1 MDWFSILLGITCVKT
16 GNYATAFLWLK
27 LMWETAFLTETT
39 INISNICAS
48 SLLSDYLLPVC
59 LLWYWHIQKDNP
71 SSHFRHLQVM
81 MNKFNATPLKIYSS
95 IKPVCVIVNPCVKH
109 EPSEC
114 IRIWSHAQRHWS
126 APKCVN
132 LRFSVKTYIQLNET
146 VLKYMHVSCANTPTN
161 TSSFSF
167 LSFFHSLIK
176 KRNLLEFHLHCLS
189 LSLSLSLFSAS
200 VGFAQI

>member
-1 MDWFSILLGITCVKT
+1 MAIFLFWQLWNGLILHPF
-16 GNYATAFLWLK
+16 GNYMRENRQLCNCIFVTKADVGDSISHRNHRKHQQHLC
-27 LMWETAFLTETT
+27 FLTTVRLYL
-39 INISNICAS
+39 CACC
-48 SLLSDYLLPVC
+48 DIDTYKRI
-59 LLWYWHIQKDNP
+59 IQ

-132 LRFSVKTYIQLNET
+132 PFPRWNSEIFCQNLHTVTWNCIEIHACILCQHTHKHQFFFFSE
-146 VLKYMHVSCANTPTN
+146 
-161 TSSFSF
+161 F
-167 LSFFHSLIK
+167 LSQFD
-176 KRNLLEFHLHCLS
+176 
-189 LSLSLSLFSAS
+189 
-200 VGFAQI
+200 

>member
-39 INISNICAS
+39 VNISNICAS

-132 LRFSVKTYIQLNET
+132 PFPRWNSEIFCQNLHTVKWNCIEIHACILCQHTHKHQFFFFSE
-146 VLKYMHVSCANTPTN
+146 
-161 TSSFSF
+161 F
-167 LSFFHSLIK
+167 LSQFD
-176 KRNLLEFHLHCLS
+176 
-189 LSLSLSLFSAS
+189 
-200 VGFAQI
+200 

>member
-1 MDWFSILLGITCVKT
+1 MLPHYCQ
-16 GNYATAFLWLK
+16 
-27 LMWETAFLTETT
+27 T
-39 INISNICAS
+39 ICYLCARC
-48 SLLSDYLLPVC
+48 DIDTYKRI
-59 LLWYWHIQKDNP
+59 IQ

-81 MNKFNATPLKIYSS
+81 MNKFNATPLKIYFS

-132 LRFSVKTYIQLNET
+132 LSFSVKTYIQLNET

-176 KRNLLEFHLHCLS
+176 KKKLIGISSSLPLTFSVSLPFFCLCWLLFFLAPTYS
-189 LSLSLSLFSAS
+189 YS
-200 VGFAQI
+200 